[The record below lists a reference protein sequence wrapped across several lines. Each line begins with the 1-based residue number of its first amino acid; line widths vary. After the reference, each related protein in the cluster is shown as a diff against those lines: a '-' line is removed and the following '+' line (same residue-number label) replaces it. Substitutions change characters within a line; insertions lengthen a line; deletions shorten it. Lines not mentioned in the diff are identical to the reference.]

1 MVRALKDQL
10 ADDLKSAMKAGD
22 AVRVGVIR
30 IARSALRNAE
40 IEARASLDSDEQV
53 IAILSREAKLR
64 REAIEEFQRGGR
76 QDLVQKE
83 QAELDILEQYLPA
96 ALSEAEVR
104 ELAAAA
110 MGEVGATTPADLGKV
125 MQVLMPNI
133 RGRADGKQANQ
144 IVRDLLAGSAA
155 GAGA

>member
-1 MVRALKDQL
+1 L
-10 ADDLKSAMKAGD
+10 ADELKTAMKACD

-30 IARSALRNAE
+30 MARSALWNAE

-53 IAILSREAKLR
+53 IAILSREANLR

-144 IVRDLLAGSAA
+144 IVRDLLVGSAA

>member
-10 ADDLKSAMKAGD
+10 ADDLKTAMKAGD